1 MTSKLK
7 FLTFESLKRKVKTK
21 WFVIAN
27 ILIFIVIL
35 CLFNID
41 SIIKLFGGDFNEN
54 QVIYVN
60 DKSNQTFE
68 VLKSQNENYTKILDG
83 DEESFEL
90 KKTTKTQKEIFAD
103 KKNKDAWYLI
113 IDNDAD
119 KTIKAKLVSEGYI
132 NSYDFAQLNGIVNST
147 KQSIALSYSNIDPAE
162 LAKISENIEI
172 ERVILDESKK
182 GEEEGTQMIMS
193 TVFPFI
199 ILPFFI
205 LSLFLVQMVGA
216 EVNDEKSTRGMEIII
231 SSVSPKVHF
240 FSKVIASNLFVLIQG
255 LLLVIFA
262 GLGLLSRMLLG
273 ASSVTEVASANGFD
287 IGKII
292 DSLLSSDIVNNLVY
306 IIPLA
311 VILMLVTFLA
321 YSLLAGVLASM
332 TTNIED
338 FQQLQTP
345 IMIISL
351 IGYYLAIMAGVFEGS
366 LFIKIL
372 AFFPFIS
379 AILAPSLLVLGQI
392 GIFEF
397 IIAII
402 IMVLVVILL
411 IKYGLKIYKVGI
423 LNYSSKDL
431 WKKMFKA
438 LRGN

>member
-7 FLTFESLKRKVKTK
+7 FLTLESLKRKVKTK

-68 VLKSQNENYTKILDG
+68 VLKAQNENYTKILDG

-216 EVNDEKSTRGMEIII
+216 EVNDEKSTR
-231 SSVSPKVHF
+231 
-240 FSKVIASNLFVLIQG
+240 
-255 LLLVIFA
+255 
-262 GLGLLSRMLLG
+262 
-273 ASSVTEVASANGFD
+273 
-287 IGKII
+287 
-292 DSLLSSDIVNNLVY
+292 
-306 IIPLA
+306 
-311 VILMLVTFLA
+311 
-321 YSLLAGVLASM
+321 
-332 TTNIED
+332 
-338 FQQLQTP
+338 
-345 IMIISL
+345 
-351 IGYYLAIMAGVFEGS
+351 
-366 LFIKIL
+366 
-372 AFFPFIS
+372 
-379 AILAPSLLVLGQI
+379 
-392 GIFEF
+392 
-397 IIAII
+397 
-402 IMVLVVILL
+402 
-411 IKYGLKIYKVGI
+411 
-423 LNYSSKDL
+423 
-431 WKKMFKA
+431 
-438 LRGN
+438 

>member
-68 VLKSQNENYTKILDG
+68 VLKAQNENYTKILDG

-292 DSLLSSDIVNNLVY
+292 DSLLSSDIANNLVY

>member
-7 FLTFESLKRKVKTK
+7 FLTLESLKRKVKTK

-68 VLKSQNENYTKILDG
+68 VLKAQNENYTKILDG

-292 DSLLSSDIVNNLVY
+292 DSLLSSDIANNLVY

-397 IIAII
+397 VIAIL
-402 IMVLVVILL
+402 IMIVVVALL

-438 LRGN
+438 LRG

>member
-7 FLTFESLKRKVKTK
+7 FLTLESLKRKVKTK

-68 VLKSQNENYTKILDG
+68 VLKAQNENYTKILDG

-231 SSVSPKVHF
+231 SSVSPKIHF

-255 LLLVIFA
+255 LLLVFFA

-292 DSLLSSDIVNNLVY
+292 DSLLSSDIANNLVY

>member
-68 VLKSQNENYTKILDG
+68 VLKAQNENYTKILDG

-113 IDNDAD
+113 IDNDANE
-119 KTIKAKLVSEGYI
+119 TIKAKLVSEGYI

-231 SSVSPKVHF
+231 SSVSPKIHF

-292 DSLLSSDIVNNLVY
+292 DSLLSSDIANNLVY

-402 IMVLVVILL
+402 IMALVVILL